1 MIRIVAVRFPDII
14 SLESILEK
22 MLSMRVF
29 EWLVSLVGC
38 RIYGIIELEANESRK
53 SLVGWCTLQL
63 SRLIL
68 KSPRKKICFCSLETF
83 SSIWLRWLLNSKTT
97 VLGCL

>member
-29 EWLVSLVGC
+29 ECLVSLAGC
-38 RIYGIIELEANESRK
+38 RIYGIIELVANESRK
-53 SLVGWCTLQL
+53 SLVGLCTL
-63 SRLIL
+63 
-68 KSPRKKICFCSLETF
+68 
-83 SSIWLRWLLNSKTT
+83 
-97 VLGCL
+97 